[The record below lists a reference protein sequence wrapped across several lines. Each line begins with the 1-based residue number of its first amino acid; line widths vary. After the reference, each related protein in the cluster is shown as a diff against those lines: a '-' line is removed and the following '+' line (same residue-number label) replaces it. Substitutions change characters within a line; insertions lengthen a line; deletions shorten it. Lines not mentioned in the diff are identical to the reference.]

1 MGEGGEEQGLGG
13 RGDKGEGL
21 RYEAMQF
28 SGQLSPKKKNMCRRH
43 IQNIDFDYK

>member
-21 RYEAMQF
+21 RYEAIHF
-28 SGQLSPKKKNMCRRH
+28 SGQLSPKKKKH
-43 IQNIDFDYK
+43 VQKTHSKH